1 MIKLH
6 ENSEMAKKISQ
17 VLDAEKFGRRVSQI
31 REELLDLSQTGL
43 ANEIG
48 ATQMMISRLETGA
61 GGNINIIYNLV
72 SYLHDQGYKAETL
85 FLPEFKTEYLINTV
99 DKTPTQSQSYHKLKL
114 FKEELEERTKQ
125 DVQELSDIIYLITNQ
140 P

>member
-1 MIKLH
+1 
-6 ENSEMAKKISQ
+6 MAKKESKI
-17 VLDAEKFGRRVSQI
+17 LDAVKFGHRVAQV
-31 REELLDLSQTGL
+31 REEILDLSQTGL

-72 SYLHDQGYKAETL
+72 SYLHEKGYKGETL
-85 FLPEFKTEYLINTV
+85 FLPDFKTSYLINTV

-125 DVQELSDIIYLITNQ
+125 DVQELNDIIYLITHQ

>member
-1 MIKLH
+1 
-6 ENSEMAKKISQ
+6 MAKKESKI
-17 VLDAEKFGRRVSQI
+17 LDAVKFGHRVAQV
-31 REELLDLSQTGL
+31 REEILDLSQTGL

-72 SYLHDQGYKAETL
+72 SYLHEKGYKGETL
-85 FLPEFKTEYLINTV
+85 FLPEFKTEFLISTV
-99 DKTPTQSQSYHKLKL
+99 DEVPSQSQSYHKLKMY
-114 FKEELEERTKQ
+114 KEELEERMSQ
-125 DVQELSDIIYLITNQ
+125 DIQELNSIIYLIENQ